1 VTEIIVHR
9 PDVSAAP
16 ASKVQY
22 AKRTTVPE
30 GAVLTLIDNGK
41 PSARDVMQFVAAE
54 LQERFPISRVDIFK
68 KSSAG
73 KPIDPDDAKV
83 IAARSHMVISGIGD

>member
-1 VTEIIVHR
+1 MSAVAEIEI
-9 PDVSAAP
+9 PDVAYSRRANDWDSQP
-16 ASKVQY
+16 KQ
-22 AKRTTVPE
+22 
-30 GAVLTLIDNGK
+30 LLIDNGK
-41 PSARDVMQFVAAE
+41 PNARDVMQFVAAE

>member
-1 VTEIIVHR
+1 MTEIIVHR
-9 PDVSAAP
+9 PDVSAVP
-16 ASKVQY
+16 ATEVKY

-30 GAVLTLIDNGK
+30 GAVLTLIENGK
-41 PSARDVMQFVAAE
+41 PNARDVMQFVAAE
-54 LQERFPISRVDIFK
+54 LQERFPISRVDIFN